1 MLALT
6 QGKDL
11 ELQVL
16 RDRVKELDDWLSQMS
31 NRLQEEAYQKVSF
44 CIFCLYTAAPI
55 VDKNSANGNYKK
67 S

>member
-1 MLALT
+1 M

-31 NRLQEEAYQKVSF
+31 SRLQEEAYQKVSF
-44 CIFCLYTAAPI
+44 YMR
-55 VDKNSANGNYKK
+55 
-67 S
+67 